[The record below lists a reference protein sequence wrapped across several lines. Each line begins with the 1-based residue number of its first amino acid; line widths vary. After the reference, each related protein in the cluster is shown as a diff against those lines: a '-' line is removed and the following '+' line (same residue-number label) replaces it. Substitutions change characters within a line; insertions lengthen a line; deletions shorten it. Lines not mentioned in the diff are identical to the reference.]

1 MELNKMIEELL
12 ASNMLE
18 NQELG
23 AALLLSPT
31 VSDEEK
37 KKYIDKFVSDYTSG
51 KVDFF
56 SEDHKNLLKTWI
68 ELYSPTIKDDVK
80 NRVKKIT

>member
-12 ASNMLE
+12 ASKLME

-23 AALLLSPT
+23 AALLRSPT
-31 VSDEEK
+31 VTDEEK
-37 KKYIDKFVSDYTSG
+37 KKYIDKFVEDYQEG

-56 SEDHKNLLKTWI
+56 D
-68 ELYSPTIKDDVK
+68 
-80 NRVKKIT
+80 